1 MTMQCSC
8 KFLKK
13 IKSLTLFL
21 STCKLSMSYQNLLY
35 IRHHVTIHKDHLFIF
50 CTDFLWLLPYNHL
63 SVSTFKFYLKIL
75 FKKFHSNAQG
85 ITQLLRCRLAHETD
99 RMERETLAEP
109 YRHRRR
115 ANAANGTVEGRALLQ
130 PCTRSIGGGV
140 LHLRSYVRFLEE
152 RWRGCNRRLRC
163 CWWIQLWT
171 KIGYVDK

>member
-1 MTMQCSC
+1 MQAVHVISEP
-8 KFLKK
+8 
-13 IKSLTLFL
+13 II
-21 STCKLSMSYQNLLY
+21 YQTP
-35 IRHHVTIHKDHLFIF
+35 RHHPLGPSIYILHRFFVIVTI
-50 CTDFLWLLPYNHL
+50 HL

-109 YRHRRR
+109 YRHRCR

-163 CWWIQLWT
+163 CC
-171 KIGYVDK
+171 